1 MQEELELE
9 PNYEIQVFEK
19 DTHRF
24 MDSYFIYGDDEIT
37 ALAQGINH
45 FKNQYPIRDYN
56 FEVEYWG
63 EFQSDRGFE
72 MSFDSELYN
81 NDNSEKSKLDIQRVS
96 SMLKEFAFFSSFED
110 DLKFVNEK
118 IAEVENS
125 NLSTTDKAFQIQILR
140 DTIETLREIQ

>member
-1 MQEELELE
+1 MYEELE

-19 DTHRF
+19 NNHH
-24 MDSYFIYGDDEIT
+24 FIDNYYTYSDDKSA
-37 ALAQGINH
+37 ALSQGIKH
-45 FKNQYPIRDYN
+45 FENQYPTNNYD
-56 FEVEYWG
+56 FVVEYLG

-72 MSFDSELYN
+72 MSLDSEQFK
-81 NDNSEKSKLDIQRVS
+81 NDDLEKYKLDIQRIS
-96 SMLKEFAFFSSFED
+96 SMLKEFAFFSSVED

-125 NLSTTDKAFQIQILR
+125 NLSTTDKALQIKVLR

>member
-1 MQEELELE
+1 MQEELE
-9 PNYEIQVFEK
+9 PNYEIQVFRK
-19 DTHRF
+19 NNSYCV
-24 MDSYFIYGDDEIT
+24 DSYFTYSDDRST
-37 ALAQGINH
+37 ALSQGIKY
-45 FKNQYPIRDYN
+45 FENQYSVNDYN

-81 NDNSEKSKLDIQRVS
+81 NGNSEKSKLDIQRVS

-118 IAEVENS
+118 IVEVENS

-140 DTIETLREIQ
+140 DTIETIREIE